1 MDPISAV
8 TLAQVSAT
16 PSATQAAQMANA
28 QGSAAMDANRG
39 VGGNGPAVEA
49 SSIVAGQRP
58 EAGSIGQA
66 ANRVMGNVHA
76 TVERLSSEVATVETQ
91 APSPAEEAKK
101 ALTPQSADLAPGGP
115 APASA
120 DITGP
125 DSNLAMLNKSFDH
138 AMFMAM
144 VNQVISGVGDSSRTL
159 IRQA

>member
-8 TLAQVSAT
+8 TLAQATSGTASA
-16 PSATQAAQMANA
+16 QAAQLAP
-28 QGSAAMDANRG
+28 AAALDRNQG
-39 VGGNGPAVEA
+39 VGGTGPSVEA
-49 SSIVAGQRP
+49 SSIAAAQRP
-58 EAGSIGQA
+58 EAGSMGDA
-66 ANRVMGNVHA
+66 AGRVMGNVHA
-76 TVERLSSEVATVETQ
+76 TVERLSSEVATIETQ

-115 APASA
+115 AAPAA
-120 DITGP
+120 DPMGP

>member
-8 TLAQVSAT
+8 TLAQVTSG
-16 PSATQAAQMANA
+16 PSATQAAQMAQA
-28 QGSAAMDANRG
+28 QGASAVDAPRG
-39 VGGNGPAVEA
+39 TVVDAADIARSAKV
-49 SSIVAGQRP
+49 
-58 EAGSIGQA
+58 EAGSLGEA
-66 ANRVMGNVHA
+66 ASRMMGNVHS
-76 TVERLSSEVATVETQ
+76 TVERLSSQVTVAETA
-91 APSPAEEAKK
+91 APSPAEDAKK
-101 ALTPQSADLAPGGP
+101 ALTASSPDLAPGGP
-115 APASA
+115 APVTG

>member
-8 TLAQVSAT
+8 TLAQAT
-16 PSATQAAQMANA
+16 SGSSATQAAQTAA
-28 QGSAAMDANRG
+28 QGAVALDRNQG
-39 VGGNGPAVEA
+39 VGGTGPSVEA
-49 SSIVAGQRP
+49 SSIAAASRP
-58 EAGSIGQA
+58 EAGSMGQA

-91 APSPAEEAKK
+91 APSPAEAAKK
-101 ALTPQSADLAPGGP
+101 ALTPQSGDLAPGGP
-115 APASA
+115 APATS